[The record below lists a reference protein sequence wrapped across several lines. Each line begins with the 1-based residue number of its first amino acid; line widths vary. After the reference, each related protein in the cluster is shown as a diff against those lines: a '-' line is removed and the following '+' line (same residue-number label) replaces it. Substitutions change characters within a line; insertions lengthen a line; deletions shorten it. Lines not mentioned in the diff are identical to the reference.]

1 MSTIIHEKADSLA
14 RLAQLGLT
22 YEIVRDAIL
31 AGELARNSC
40 TANDPPA
47 TPGIL
52 GWARTTRGL
61 REGTIPLGWRA
72 SEAGQLSTCV
82 DPTGAIAIAVAT
94 GDQATGDRRGEP
106 KTKYPRGPATAAAIE
121 RNKMQLGLFDTPAP
135 PPVEEE
141 QSKVVTWLL
150 LLSRTPSQ
158 VHCEVSLPGH
168 IGSDERIESWEERII
183 LAPVPTDPT
192 PPSERLEEP
201 GAEIEVEVK
210 RRRTS

>member
-1 MSTIIHEKADSLA
+1 MSAIVYEKADALA

-22 YEIVRDAIL
+22 CGIVRDAIL

-47 TPGIL
+47 TAGIL

-82 DPTGAIAIAVAT
+82 DSTGAIAIAVAT
-94 GDQATGDRRGEP
+94 GDQGTGDRRAEP

-121 RNKMQLGLFDTPAP
+121 RNKLQLGLFDTPAP
-135 PPVEEE
+135 PPVEQE

-150 LLSRTPSQ
+150 LLARTPTE
-158 VHCEVSLPGH
+158 VHCEVSLPGQ
-168 IGSDERIESWEERII
+168 IGVDERIESWAERII
-183 LAPVPTDPT
+183 LSPVPTEPT
-192 PPSERLEEP
+192 PPLEQLEEP
-201 GAEIEVEVK
+201 AEESK
-210 RRRTS
+210 SR